1 MRAQDRGQRQPMA
14 AHLGQDEVG
23 LVPEGV
29 LLHGVLA
36 GDDHAGPGVA
46 LGRVLLTL
54 HNRHVGG
61 V

>member
-1 MRAQDRGQRQPMA
+1 MA

-36 GDDHAGPGVA
+36 GDHHAGPGVA
-46 LGRVLLTL
+46 LGRVLVTL
-54 HNRHVGG
+54 HTRHVGN